1 MWAQDSFWQ
10 MYTKCLVS
18 ARHCIRCWGCTSEQD
33 KAPTLWS
40 LYSSEGVGREEE
52 PSKQSHYDCVKA
64 LKKRDNKWKVVEMV
78 PLNRM
83 VWEELPEE
91 KAQVEKRRS
100 QSWEYSKT
108 VVQAQRARVKLQR
121 QERAAIF
128 EEQNGAPWCSW
139 IPPPSEEKEV
149 YERDL
154 DIQAEIRL
162 RSILQAMARTINNVL
177 GRQGLWQKK
186 YEIWARRLRSKLKL
200 KSHTSHMT
208 TWKIQH
214 FSASVSTSVK
224 HPLTSKGCWKDQ
236 IGYYTQTYF
245 II

>member
-18 ARHCIRCWGCTSEQD
+18 ARHCIRRWGCTSEQD

-121 QERAAIF
+121 QEMAAIF

-139 IPPPSEEKEV
+139 IPPPVRRKKFMKGIWTYRQKSDYAVFCRPWQGPLIMFSED
-149 YERDL
+149 R
-154 DIQAEIRL
+154 AC
-162 RSILQAMARTINNVL
+162 
-177 GRQGLWQKK
+177 GRRNMK
-186 YEIWARRLRSKLKL
+186 YELEDLGQSWNLNHILVTWHERYS
-200 KSHTSHMT
+200 T
-208 TWKIQH
+208 TLPQFLH
-214 FSASVSTSVK
+214 
-224 HPLTSKGCWKDQ
+224 L
-236 IGYYTQTYF
+236 
-245 II
+245 